1 MALLMASAQTRAV
14 GQVSQMQGRFSNRL
28 AGGASVATKL
38 RANNKSESNDKA
50 CAVVLKN
57 LPDKQNDARQ
67 GVPQRAIAI
76 KCSGPRSAACRPV
89 GRIAVEPDNAEVDA
103 EIHADHAGIFAD

>member
-1 MALLMASAQTRAV
+1 LVETPLTSVMALLMASAQTRAV

-67 GVPQRAIAI
+67 GVPQRAQ
-76 KCSGPRSAACRPV
+76 SR
-89 GRIAVEPDNAEVDA
+89 
-103 EIHADHAGIFAD
+103 